1 MDGLPL
7 SVRTRLRPLLAFACL
22 ACFCALAALSSV
34 GAAPGLADVAQ
45 SDAVPGELIV
55 GFKPTATDNQQQKA
69 IDKAGA
75 TIEDPIDSIDGALV
89 SVDPDETDAATEELL
104 RQRAVQ
110 YVEPNFVLH
119 ASRLPNDR
127 LFGEQWGL
135 RNVGQYGGTAGADV
149 GATEAWDVTT
159 GANVTV
165 AIVDTGI
172 DQAHADLA
180 PNLWTNPADPANGV
194 DDDHNGFVDDVHG
207 ADFVDE
213 DSNPDDDAGHGT
225 HVAGI
230 IGAKGNNGTG
240 VAGLDWDV
248 KLMGLKFL
256 DANGE
261 GNTADAANAIDY
273 AVSHGAR
280 VINASWGGP
289 AFSLALYQAVRRA
302 GDRGVAFVAASG
314 NDGRNSD
321 VKPDFPAAFDLPNVI
336 SVAATDANDQLVD
349 FSNYGPVSVD
359 LAAPGDDI
367 ESTVP
372 RRVDSSGYASFSGT
386 SMATP
391 FVTGAM
397 ALYLSRFPQATADQ
411 ARSAILQ
418 TVDKLPSLAGKVA
431 TGGRLDVARA
441 LGASAPQTT
450 AEPDRTPPA
459 PFSLLRPH
467 NRRHLVH
474 HKLRFVWQKS
484 RDSSGIRYY
493 KLYMNGR
500 PVKTVRDKDG
510 PGGKD
515 PRPRVRAR
523 IGGGKHRWFVR
534 AYDYSGNHRTSRSF
548 RRGRFS
554 KSSVLFVKKRHAKK
568 AVAKKRRAKKV
579 VAHLAR

>member
-7 SVRTRLRPLLAFACL
+7 AAKLQLRLVAALACL
-22 ACFCALAALSSV
+22 AGLTGLGLLL
-34 GAAPGLADVAQ
+34 GAAPGLADDAG
-45 SDAVPGELIV
+45 SDVVPGELVV
-55 GFKPTATDNQQQKA
+55 GFKPTATDKQQLKA
-69 IDKAGA
+69 VDKAGA
-75 TIEDPIDSIDGALV
+75 TLEDTIDSIDGALV

-104 RQRAVQ
+104 RQRAVS
-110 YVEPNFVLH
+110 YVEPNYVLR

-135 RNVGQYGGTAGADV
+135 RNVGQYGGKPGADIR
-149 GATEAWDVTT
+149 ATDAWDLTT

-165 AIVDTGI
+165 AVVDTGV
-172 DQAHADLA
+172 DYSHADLG
-180 PNLWTNPADPANGV
+180 PNMWSNPADPPNGV
-194 DDDHNGFVDDVHG
+194 DDDQNGFVDDVHG

-213 DSNPDDDAGHGT
+213 DSNPQDDAGHGS

-240 VAGLDWDV
+240 VVGVDWDV
-248 KLMGLKFL
+248 KIMALKFL
-256 DANGE
+256 DADGE

-302 GDRGVAFVAASG
+302 GDKGVEFVAAAG
-314 NDGRNSD
+314 NDGQNSD
-321 VKPDFPAAFDLPNVI
+321 VKPDYPAAFDLPNVT
-336 SVAATDANDQLVD
+336 SVAATDADDELVD
-349 FSNYGPVSVD
+349 FSNYGVRSVD

-372 RRVDSSGYASFSGT
+372 RSTDPTGYASFSGT

-391 FVTGAM
+391 FVSGAL
-397 ALYLSRFPQATADQ
+397 ALYLSRFPQASGDQ

-418 TVDKLPSLAGKVA
+418 NTDQLPSLVGKVA
-431 TGGRLDVARA
+431 TGGRLDIARA
-441 LGASAPQTT
+441 LGAASPQTKP
-450 AEPDRTPPA
+450 EPDRTPPS
-459 PFSLLRPH
+459 PFVLLRPH
-467 NRRHLVH
+467 NRRHLRH
-474 HKLRFVWQKS
+474 HRLRFVWSRS
-484 RDSSGIRYY
+484 RDSGGIKLY

-500 PVKTVRDKDG
+500 PVRTVRDKDG

-515 PRPRVRAR
+515 PKPRVRAK
-523 IGGGKHRWFVR
+523 ISGGRHRWFVR
-534 AYDYSGNHRTSRSF
+534 AFDYSGNRRTSRSF
-548 RRGRFS
+548 RRGRYS
-554 KSSVLFVKKRHAKK
+554 KSSVLFVKKKPL
-568 AVAKKRRAKKV
+568 KRI

>member
-1 MDGLPL
+1 MDGSPL
-7 SVRTRLRPLLAFACL
+7 SARLRLRQLLAFACL
-22 ACFCALAALSSV
+22 ACLCVLAAVSSL
-34 GAAPGLADVAQ
+34 GPAPGLADDAAV
-45 SDAVPGELIV
+45 DAVPGELIV
-55 GFKPTATDNQQQKA
+55 GFKPTATDAQQAKA
-69 IDKAGA
+69 IDKVDA
-75 TIEDPIDSIDGALV
+75 TVQNPIDSIDATLV
-89 SVDPDETDAATEELL
+89 SVDPNETDAATQELL

-135 RNVGQYGGTAGADV
+135 RNLGQYGGKSGADV
-149 GATEAWDVTT
+149 GATAAWDVTT

-165 AIVDTGI
+165 AVVDTGI
-172 DQAHADLA
+172 DYSHADLA
-180 PNLWTNPADPANGV
+180 PNAWTNPADPPNGV

-207 ADFVDE
+207 ADFVHGT
-213 DSNPDDDAGHGT
+213 SNPNDDAGHGS

-230 IGAKGNNGTG
+230 IGAKGNNGIGVTG
-240 VAGLDWDV
+240 LNWDV

-302 GDRGVAFVAASG
+302 GDKGVVFVAASG

-321 VKPDFPAAFDLPNVI
+321 VKPDYPAAFDLPNVI
-336 SVAATDANDQLVD
+336 SVAATGASDQLVD

-372 RRVDSSGYASFSGT
+372 RSVDSSGYASFSGT

-391 FVTGAM
+391 FVTGAV
-397 ALYLSRFPQATADQ
+397 ALYLSHFPQATGDQ
-411 ARSAILQ
+411 ARAAILQ

-441 LGASAPQTT
+441 LGASSPRTT
-450 AEPDRTPPA
+450 AEPDRTPPS
-459 PFSLLRPH
+459 PFSLLRPR
-467 NRRHLVH
+467 NRRHL
-474 HKLRFVWQKS
+474 HKNRAHFLWQRS
-484 RDSSGIRYY
+484 HDAGGIRYY

-500 PVKTVRDKDG
+500 AVKTIRGK
-510 PGGKD
+510 GGKD
-515 PRPRVRAR
+515 PRPAVQAR
-523 IGGGKHRWFVR
+523 LGRGKHRWFVR
-534 AYDYSGNHRTSRSF
+534 AYDYAGNHRTSRSF
-548 RRGRFS
+548 RGGKFS
-554 KSSVLFVKKRHAKK
+554 KSSVLYVKKHHTRKK
-568 AVAKKRRAKKV
+568 KHHTGKKRV

>member
-7 SVRTRLRPLLAFACL
+7 SARIRLRPLVAFACL
-22 ACFCALAALSSV
+22 ACLCALAALSSL
-34 GAAPGLADVAQ
+34 GAEPGLADDTQ
-45 SDAVPGELIV
+45 SEVVPGELIV
-55 GFKPTATDNQQQKA
+55 GFKPTATDAQQNKA
-69 IDKAGA
+69 IDKVDA
-75 TIEDPIDSIDGALV
+75 TIEDPIDSIDAALV

-104 RQRAVQ
+104 RQRAVE
-110 YVEPNFVLH
+110 YVEPNFVVH

-135 RNVGQYGGTAGADV
+135 RNVGQYGGKSGADI
-149 GATEAWDVTT
+149 GATAAWDITT

-172 DQAHADLA
+172 EYTHGDLA
-180 PNLWTNPADPANGV
+180 ANVWTNPSDPPNGV

-213 DSNPDDDAGHGT
+213 DSNPNDDAGHGS

-230 IGAKGNNGTG
+230 IGAKGNNTIGVTG
-240 VAGLDWDV
+240 VDWDV

-256 DANGE
+256 DADGE

-273 AVSHGAR
+273 AVTHGAR

-302 GDRGVAFVAASG
+302 GEKGVVFAAASG

-321 VKPDFPAAFDLPNVI
+321 VKPDYPAAFDLPNVI
-336 SVAATDANDQLVD
+336 SVAATGAKDELVD

-359 LAAPGDDI
+359 LGAPGDDI

-372 RRVDSSGYASFSGT
+372 RSVDSGGYASFSGT

-391 FVTGAM
+391 FVTGAL
-397 ALYLSRFPQATADQ
+397 ALYLSHYPQATGDQ

-431 TGGRLDVARA
+431 TGGRLNVARA

-450 AEPDRTPPA
+450 AEPDRTPPS
-459 PFSLLRPH
+459 PFSLLRPR
-467 NRRHLVH
+467 NRRHLRH
-474 HKLRFVWQKS
+474 HRLRFAWQRS
-484 RDSSGIRYY
+484 RDSGGIRYY

-500 PVKTVRDKDG
+500 PVKTIRDKDG
-510 PGGKD
+510 PGRKD

-534 AYDYSGNHRTSRSF
+534 AFDYAGNHRTSRSF
-548 RRGRFS
+548 RRGRYS
-554 KSSVLFVKKRHAKK
+554 KSSVLYVKKRP
-568 AVAKKRRAKKV
+568 AKKV
-579 VAHLAR
+579 VAHLAQ